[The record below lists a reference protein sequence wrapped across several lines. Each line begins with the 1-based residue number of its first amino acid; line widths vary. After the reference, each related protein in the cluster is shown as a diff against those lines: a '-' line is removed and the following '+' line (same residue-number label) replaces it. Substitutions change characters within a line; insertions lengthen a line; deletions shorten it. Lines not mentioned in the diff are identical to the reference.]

1 MLTHFAERET
11 ESSKQL
17 SGFPRAWAKAS
28 LPEAPGLSCPILCH
42 PDSLSFTLSLER
54 LSVSNGLGQI
64 EEEQGCGFLEWLNH
78 LNTMGLV
85 PERRW
90 TGDCS
95 YMSGMVWEL
104 FLFTVFIH
112 SQSAT
117 SALCTSQPGSISST
131 PVSSFSQWPLEQ
143 CFSASALWTFWVGWG
158 VVLCI
163 AGWLAAPLASAH

>member
-1 MLTHFAERET
+1 MVSLGPEPRLAFLRPQVSPAPSCAILTPSHLR
-11 ESSKQL
+11 SVSK
-17 SGFPRAWAKAS
+17 G
-28 LPEAPGLSCPILCH
+28 C
-42 PDSLSFTLSLER
+42 
-54 LSVSNGLGQI
+54 VSNGLGQI

-78 LNTMGLV
+78 LNTVGLV